1 MTDSDVAGIASQEI
15 LNRLPEGVA
24 VLSPSLVI
32 VWSNQCFNDWFG
44 GVDRTGQDFY
54 SALGHP
60 EVQGSVGCP
69 MENCLRRP
77 TRCTATL
84 KTEPTASSAT
94 PSYYQVQA
102 VSLKA
107 SASGVADPLDGG
119 LRGKGTAVSELHP
132 VRTGEL
138 EDQEVSGDS
147 AVVDRNA
154 GEGISQRRVDDVT
167 ASAKIVVTIRD
178 ITEEVLQEQKLAAI
192 HQAGAKLTDL
202 KPDEIF
208 AMDVEQRIE
217 LLKDN
222 IRHYTE
228 DLLNIEVIEI
238 RLLEHPTGN
247 LIPLL
252 SVGIDQAA
260 ADRRLM
266 ASPSGNGVTGFV
278 AANAVS
284 YLCRDTASD
293 PMYLEAFKG
302 ARSSLT
308 VPILLHEEVIGTI
321 NVESPKLAAFTESDQ
336 QFLEIFARD
345 VAVALNT
352 LELLVAQ
359 RSNAAQQSCDAIHAA
374 IALPLDDLLLDS
386 VFLMEKYIGHDP
398 ETVTRLR
405 SVLTKARSIK
415 KSIQTIGQSL
425 AQHDVANNQEL
436 TEHYAKLN
444 GRRILVVDPDENVR
458 NDAHALLERY
468 GCVVE
473 TAHCGDQAVSMVRST
488 DEKYDVIL
496 SDIKLPDYSG
506 YQLMLRLQKLMS
518 YVPIALMTGFGYDP
532 GHSIVK
538 ARQAGLHRKAILYKP
553 FHLDQLLSVTEMLIE
568 ETPPTSSNP

>member
-1 MTDSDVAGIASQEI
+1 
-15 LNRLPEGVA
+15 
-24 VLSPSLVI
+24 
-32 VWSNQCFNDWFG
+32 
-44 GVDRTGQDFY
+44 
-54 SALGHP
+54 
-60 EVQGSVGCP
+60 
-69 MENCLRRP
+69 
-77 TRCTATL
+77 
-84 KTEPTASSAT
+84 
-94 PSYYQVQA
+94 
-102 VSLKA
+102 
-107 SASGVADPLDGG
+107 
-119 LRGKGTAVSELHP
+119 
-132 VRTGEL
+132 
-138 EDQEVSGDS
+138 
-147 AVVDRNA
+147 
-154 GEGISQRRVDDVT
+154 
-167 ASAKIVVTIRD
+167 
-178 ITEEVLQEQKLAAI
+178 
-192 HQAGAKLTDL
+192 
-202 KPDEIF
+202 
-208 AMDVEQRIE
+208 MDVEQRIE

-238 RLLEHPTGN
+238 RLLEQSTGN

-266 ASPSGNGVTGFV
+266 ASPSGNGVTGYV
-278 AANAVS
+278 AAHAVS
-284 YLCRDTASD
+284 YLCRDTATD

-308 VPILLHEEVIGTI
+308 VPILLHDEVIGTI
-321 NVESPKLAAFTESDQ
+321 NVESPKLAAFSESDQ

-359 RSNAAQQSCDAIHAA
+359 RSNAAQQSCEAIHAA

-386 VFLMEKYIGHDP
+386 VFLMEKYIGHDS

-415 KSIQTIGQSL
+415 KSIQTIGLTL
-425 AQHDVANNQEL
+425 AQQDVANNQEL
-436 TEHYAKLN
+436 TT
-444 GRRILVVDPDENVR
+444 VR

-506 YQLMLRLQKLMS
+506 YQLMLRLQKLMLH
-518 YVPIALMTGFGYDP
+518 VPIALMTGFGYDP

-568 ETPPTSSNP
+568 ETPSAPLTPPT